1 MNHTANRHDRR
12 LRFRGLAALAAA
24 GLCLILIGAGCRSAA
39 YVNPEGPRTIV
50 TLDDINIQDWNEA
63 ADRMID
69 SLLTSGVLENAP
81 RQPSVMAVSRIVNN
95 TSIQVDTTMLT
106 GKIRRD
112 LNQSGKVL
120 TTTTIGL
127 GGRVEDPLAQSER
140 EFQEFME
147 DRPSEQRRPYFSLSG
162 RIMEDQV
169 RAGRTRQT
177 TYIFQLALTEINTGL
192 AVWEDEVMIT
202 KQGTRPAIGW

>member
-1 MNHTANRHDRR
+1 MNTTSSLFTRPSLRR
-12 LRFRGLAALAAA
+12 SRFALAAA
-24 GLCLILIGAGCRSAA
+24 GAALLVLGAGCRSAS
-39 YVNPEGPRTIV
+39 YVDAEGPRTIV

-69 SLLTSGVLENAP
+69 SLLTSGTLEQAP
-81 RQPSVMAVSRIVNN
+81 EQPSVMAVSRIVNN
-95 TSIQVDTTMLT
+95 TTVQVDTNMLT

-127 GGRVEDPLAQSER
+127 GGRAEDPLAESER
-140 EFQEFME
+140 EYQEFTE
-147 DRPSEQRRPYFSLSG
+147 DRPSQQRRPYYTLSG

-177 TYIFQLALTEINTGL
+177 TYIFQLALTEVNSGL
-192 AVWEDEVMIT
+192 AVWEDEVQIT
-202 KQGTRPAIGW
+202 KQGTRPAVGW

>member
-1 MNHTANRHDRR
+1 MTTNVLQTVSLLRR
-12 LRFRGLAALAAA
+12 PAACLAIAFSLVLLA
-24 GLCLILIGAGCRSAA
+24 GAGCRSAT

-69 SLLTSGVLENAP
+69 SLLTSGVLEDAP
-81 RQPSVMAVSRIVNN
+81 QQPSVMAVSRIVNN
-95 TSIQVDTTMLT
+95 TSLRVDTNMLT

-147 DRPSEQRRPYFSLSG
+147 DRPTEQRRPYFTLSG

-177 TYIFQLALTEINTGL
+177 TYIFQLAMTEVNTGL
-192 AVWEDEVMIT
+192 AVWEDEVQIT
-202 KQGTRPAIGW
+202 KQGTRPAVGW

>member
-1 MNHTANRHDRR
+1 METKSNRNSTRFLLRLLTPFGLGLLVLTAST
-12 LRFRGLAALAAA
+12 
-24 GLCLILIGAGCRSAA
+24 GCRSAG
-39 YVNPEGPRTIV
+39 YVDPGGPRTIV

-69 SLLTSGVLENAP
+69 SLLISGVLDRAP
-81 RQPSVMAVSRIVNN
+81 EQPSVMAVSRIVNN
-95 TSIQVDTTMLT
+95 TSIQVDTNMLT

-127 GGRVEDPLAQSER
+127 GGAEDPLAEDER
-140 EFQEFME
+140 MYQEFLE
-147 DRPSEQRRPYFSLSG
+147 DRPTEQRRPYFTLSG

-177 TYIFQLALTEINTGL
+177 TYIFQLAMTEVSSGL
-192 AVWEDEVMIT
+192 AVWEDEVQIT
-202 KQGTRPAIGW
+202 KQGTRSAIGW

>member
-1 MNHTANRHDRR
+1 MQITPESSRTRSILRRAVTASA
-12 LRFRGLAALAAA
+12 LGLLVLGAAA
-24 GLCLILIGAGCRSAA
+24 GCRPAG
-39 YVNPEGPRTIV
+39 YVDPGGPRTIV
-50 TLDDINIQDWNEA
+50 TLDDINIQDWNQA
-63 ADRMID
+63 ADIMID
-69 SLLTSGVLENAP
+69 SLLTSGALEQAP
-81 RQPSVMAVSRIVNN
+81 EQPSVMAVSRIVNN
-95 TSIQVDTTMLT
+95 TSIQVDTNMLT

-127 GGRVEDPLAQSER
+127 GGRVEDPLAESER
-140 EFQEFME
+140 EYREFME
-147 DRPSEQRRPYFSLSG
+147 DRPTEQRRPYFTLSG

-177 TYIFQLALTEINTGL
+177 TYIFQLALTEVRTGL
-192 AVWEDEVMIT
+192 ALWEDEVQIT

>member
-1 MNHTANRHDRR
+1 MKQSAVQPET
-12 LRFRGLAALAAA
+12 RFRFRALASLAVA
-24 GLCLILIGAGCRSAA
+24 GLCLTLIGAGCRSAT
-39 YVNPEGPRTIV
+39 YVDSAGPRTIV

-69 SLLTSGVLENAP
+69 SLLASGVLERAP
-81 RQPSVMAVSRIVNN
+81 EQPSVMAVSRISNH
-95 TSIQVDTTMLT
+95 TSIQVDTNMLT

-127 GGRVEDPLAQSER
+127 GGRVEDPLAQTER

-147 DRPSEQRRPYFSLSG
+147 DRPSEQRRPYFTLSG

-169 RAGRTRQT
+169 QAGRTRQA
-177 TYIFQLALTEINTGL
+177 TYIFQLAMTEITSGL

>member
-1 MNHTANRHDRR
+1 MKHTATQLDRR
-12 LRFRGLAALAAA
+12 FRFRALAALATA
-24 GLCLILIGAGCRSAA
+24 GLCLTLIGAGCRSAA

-69 SLLTSGVLENAP
+69 SLLTSGVLEDAP
-81 RQPSVMAVSRIVNN
+81 QQPSVMAVSRIVNN

-147 DRPSEQRRPYFSLSG
+147 DRPTEQRRPYFSLSG

-177 TYIFQLALTEINTGL
+177 TYIFQLAMTEINTGL

>member
-1 MNHTANRHDRR
+1 MKQSAVQPESRFR
-12 LRFRGLAALAAA
+12 LRALASLAVA
-24 GLCLILIGAGCRSAA
+24 GLCLTLIGAGCRSAA
-39 YVNPEGPRTIV
+39 YVDPAGPRTIV

-69 SLLTSGVLENAP
+69 SLLTSGVLERAP
-81 RQPSVMAVSRIVNN
+81 EQPSVMAVSRISNH
-95 TSIQVDTTMLT
+95 TSIQVDTNMLT

-127 GGRVEDPLAQSER
+127 GGRVEDPLAQTER

-169 RAGRTRQT
+169 QAGRTRQA
-177 TYIFQLALTEINTGL
+177 TYIFQLAMTEITSGL

>member
-1 MNHTANRHDRR
+1 MKHTATQHDRR
-12 LRFRGLAALAAA
+12 FRFRSLAALVTA
-24 GLCLILIGAGCRSAA
+24 GLCLTLIGAGCRSAA

-69 SLLTSGVLENAP
+69 SLLTSGVLEDAP
-81 RQPSVMAVSRIVNN
+81 QQPSVMAVSRIVNN

-147 DRPSEQRRPYFSLSG
+147 DRPTEQRRPYFSLSG

-177 TYIFQLALTEINTGL
+177 TYIFQLAMTEINTGL